1 MSGILFLKT
10 ADLNKVTGFYLN
22 QVGCTLWLD
31 QPDCRIFRHGNFLFG
46 FCKGEKADT
55 NGILTFFYPTKEQVD
70 SMYSALQD
78 VAREKPKMNDK
89 YKIYH
94 FYAADPE
101 GRDVEFQYFDHYLK
115 GHLAGDDL
123 LLTRRSMRKF
133 LDQDVSDEVI
143 RSIVDMTRFAPTSRN
158 TQGFYFKIIRDTKIQ
173 KKLSGLRGKS
183 SSPIANAPLAVAIC
197 SDPEITKRHIQD
209 GCIGAYHF
217 ILSAWFHGLGTV
229 WIAAM
234 DRDDAKEMLG
244 IPRDHYIATITP
256 LGYPKESFKQPPERK
271 GVDWYIR

>member
-183 SSPIANAPLAVAIC
+183 SSPIANAPLAV
-197 SDPEITKRHIQD
+197 
-209 GCIGAYHF
+209 
-217 ILSAWFHGLGTV
+217 
-229 WIAAM
+229 
-234 DRDDAKEMLG
+234 DRK
-244 IPRDHYIATITP
+244 
-256 LGYPKESFKQPPERK
+256 S
-271 GVDWYIR
+271 VV